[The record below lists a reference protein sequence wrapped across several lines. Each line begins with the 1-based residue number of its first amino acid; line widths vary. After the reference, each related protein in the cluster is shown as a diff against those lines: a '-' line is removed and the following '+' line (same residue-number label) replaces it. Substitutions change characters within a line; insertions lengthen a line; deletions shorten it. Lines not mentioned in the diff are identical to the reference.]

1 MIDLTNDNHKRGVMI
16 LSSKDVRTI
25 DNSLFNWK
33 VHTGCVESYLSIL
46 RSRISNLD
54 IDPSIKDASLSD
66 IDFCMNWV
74 RESAVN
80 IDKARE
86 IFR

>member
-16 LSSKDVRTI
+16 LSSKDVRVV
-25 DNSLFNWK
+25 DHSLFDWK
-33 VHTGCVESYLSIL
+33 VHTGCAENYLSVL
-46 RSRISNLD
+46 RSRIKDLD

-66 IDFCMNWV
+66 IDFCMDWIKK
-74 RESAVN
+74 SAVN